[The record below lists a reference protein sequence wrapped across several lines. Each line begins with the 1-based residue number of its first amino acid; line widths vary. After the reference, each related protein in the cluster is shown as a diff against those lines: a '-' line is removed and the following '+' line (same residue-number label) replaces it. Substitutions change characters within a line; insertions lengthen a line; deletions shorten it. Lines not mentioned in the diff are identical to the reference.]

1 MSKKFLTVILCIVFA
16 NAAFSQSKV
25 ELPKLESSKISKI
38 ELTNQFLN
46 QKSDSG
52 KVEVKTS

>member
-25 ELPKLESSKISKI
+25 ELPKWNLLKFQRAI
-38 ELTNQFLN
+38 
-46 QKSDSG
+46 
-52 KVEVKTS
+52 